1 MVKHYCT
8 NKHLNVDKW
17 ALVTVAVIFTS
28 MALKVIILKRFL
40 STRAHTVA
48 IIETN
53 KMDWKTKPYQM
64 KEKYVQAVSKY
75 LLLTNIESVM
85 SSKRGLKGHIL
96 WNTHKIRNY
105 DKNIH
110 VIEYYP
116 KFGLQH
122 PHIDCALVIILYSNN
137 LQWQQW
143 EHSNEGNDT
152 ILVQHNSSY
161 LSLKHDTQDPV
172 LPLDLI
178 LVYWHCLNFFFRLVK
193 TAQYL
198 IRHLYGGQVTT
209 DLWQLN
215 I

>member
-1 MVKHYCT
+1 
-8 NKHLNVDKW
+8 
-17 ALVTVAVIFTS
+17 
-28 MALKVIILKRFL
+28 
-40 STRAHTVA
+40 
-48 IIETN
+48 
-53 KMDWKTKPYQM
+53 
-64 KEKYVQAVSKY
+64 
-75 LLLTNIESVM
+75 M

-96 WNTHKIRNY
+96 WNTHKIWNY

-143 EHSNEGNDT
+143 EHSKEGNQT

-198 IRHLYGGQVTT
+198 ICHLYGGQVTIYGSWIFIT
-209 DLWQLN
+209 AALN
-215 I
+215 SSMKCCVCNRLDSNILDVDDYVEHNV